1 VRSWFLVYG
10 VLYVLIEMIGHQLD
24 AIGWPRL
31 TALDVAT
38 AVVNALLVVAV
49 GMAAL
54 VAIDVLGHRW
64 RRRLRNWRE
73 EQARLAAEAGWSPAP
88 VPVRAWRP
96 ARLAL
101 TAAPAP
107 DPLGDR
113 YLHPDFLDQ
122 PGRLL

>member
-73 EQARLAAEAGWSPAP
+73 EQARLAAEAEWLPAP
-88 VPVRAWRP
+88 IPVRAWRP
-96 ARLAL
+96 GRLAL
-101 TAAPAP
+101 TAGPVP
-107 DPLGDR
+107 DPLGDP